1 MTARAL
7 PQDESFPFPGRIVKT
22 GDSGDVVEQI
32 QHRLNEVGCGPIP
45 EDGNFDKDKTERAVK
60 LFQSRFPDVTGSPLK
75 IDGQVGSVTWGA
87 LFGAETVPS
96 NTDAPTAL
104 TKAVIEFARTQI
116 GVREKPL
123 GSNRGPEVDRYIQS
137 VGLNPAGNPPGGFFW
152 CVAFTFFCYQ
162 TAAKKLG
169 IDNPHIKTA
178 GVLDHWQNAGTKS
191 DVVRIPKAKAV
202 ANPGLVKPG
211 SLFII
216 DHGGGLG
223 HSGLVTEVANG
234 RLKTVEGN
242 TNDNGSNN
250 GIGVFERDRRKIADI
265 NKGFIDYSA
274 F

>member
-1 MTARAL
+1 LL
-7 PQDESFPFPGRIVKT
+7 P
-22 GDSGDVVEQI
+22 
-32 QHRLNEVGCGPIP
+32 
-45 EDGNFDKDKTERAVK
+45 
-60 LFQSRFPDVTGSPLK
+60 
-75 IDGQVGSVTWGA
+75 
-87 LFGAETVPS
+87 
-96 NTDAPTAL
+96 
-104 TKAVIEFARTQI
+104 
-116 GVREKPL
+116 
-123 GSNRGPEVDRYIQS
+123 NRR
-137 VGLNPAGNPPGGFFW
+137 
-152 CVAFTFFCYQ
+152 
-162 TAAKKLG
+162 KKLG

-178 GVLDHWQNAGTKS
+178 GVLEHWQKAGTKP